1 MMRQAQWKYGVI
13 ALLCG
18 LALAACQDRSNK
30 DSVTFE
36 TKGGD
41 PIYGYGD
48 NDPNLDKNTEIE
60 TTGGQASALVWVV
73 ETQTEKTTMDGAADR
88 IKTTTYHYDELGR
101 HKEQINAS
109 NQNPPQAAVLGANR
123 NLVQAIWDDF
133 SKKYKIE
140 YDPSGS
146 SATLHTYDKDDNELS
161 LASISFNDT
170 DLTESINPQN
180 CNDRCTKNRYE
191 FDDLKR
197 IRLFKKLLNDNT
209 VLEKAIRYEGDQVK
223 SITITRQMADNKK
236 VESVR
241 NFEYGPDNCVAQ
253 TTDIEKLITVQ
264 NNVPQERV
272 LGNQITDFDCESD
285 PQGRLKRQ
293 LLRPNNALT
302 HALHYTYN
310 DNGLIEKIA
319 TDLKNDQKIDA
330 EITYTYKQV
339 PKPPVEYFPWRLKDP
354 NYLMTYPLGETHERV
369 IDAAADEM
377 IQALPRQN

>member
-1 MMRQAQWKYGVI
+1 M
-13 ALLCG
+13 
-18 LALAACQDRSNK
+18 ACQGDRSNM

-36 TKGGD
+36 TKGGA
-41 PIYGYGD
+41 PIYGHGD

-73 ETQTEKTTMDGAADR
+73 ETRTETIMPKNIGEVAK
-88 IKTTTYHYDELGR
+88 IKTATYHYDEQGR
-101 HKEQINAS
+101 HKEEINTF
-109 NQNPPQAAVLGANR
+109 NQNPALALPIEANR
-123 NLVQAIWDDF
+123 NLMINGILDDF
-133 SKKYKIE
+133 PQKYKID

-146 SATLHTYDKDDNELS
+146 SAILHAYDKNDNELS
-161 LASISFNDT
+161 VTALIFNDN
-170 DLTESINPQN
+170 DLTESIRPQT
-180 CNDRCTKNRYE
+180 CNDKCTKNRYE

-197 IRLFKKLLNDNT
+197 IQHFKKLLNDET
-209 VLEKAIRYEGDQVK
+209 ILEKDIQYEGDK
-223 SITITRQMADNKK
+223 IRSITITKQVADNKK

-253 TTDIEKLITVQ
+253 TTDVQ
-264 NNVPQERV
+264 KMIVVNNNIPREQV
-272 LGNQITDFDCESD
+272 LENQMIDFDCESD
-285 PQGRLKRQ
+285 PEGRLKRR
-293 LLRPNNALT
+293 LMRLNPALV

-339 PKPPVEYFPWRLKDP
+339 PKPLVEYFPWRLKDP
-354 NYLMTYPLGETHERV
+354 NYLMVYPLEETQIRAIE
-369 IDAAADEM
+369 AFDEI